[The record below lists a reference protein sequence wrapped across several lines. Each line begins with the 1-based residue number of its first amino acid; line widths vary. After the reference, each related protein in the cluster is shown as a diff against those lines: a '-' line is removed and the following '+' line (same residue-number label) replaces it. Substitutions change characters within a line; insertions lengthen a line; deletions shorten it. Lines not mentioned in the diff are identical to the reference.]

1 MGRGSTCFDHK
12 NIARIANA
20 VQCHSYCQVTMIV
33 IVSVVLKVLG
43 GGRIPGVRI
52 KWKQLEFGKH
62 IIIMLYFLKYSI
74 HIKYLIRKIFGAKKC
89 LNQRLHF
96 VKD

>member
-1 MGRGSTCFDHK
+1 
-12 NIARIANA
+12 
-20 VQCHSYCQVTMIV
+20 MIV

-74 HIKYLIRKIFGAKKC
+74 KYSMSKIFGAKKC

>member
-20 VQCHSYCQVTMIV
+20 VQCHTYCQVTMIV

-52 KWKQLEFGKH
+52 KWKQFRVWKAHNNNAIL
-62 IIIMLYFLKYSI
+62 S
-74 HIKYLIRKIFGAKKC
+74 KIFHQIF
-89 LNQRLHF
+89 NE
-96 VKD
+96 